1 MQVGRGEGAPRGNV
15 GEADQGV
22 HEGELAGMVEL
33 EPRDALAVGE
43 EGRGGERA
51 ELAAIDERLQ
61 DVLLDVEV
69 LVDDAGHPFAEAR
82 EVLDGLGD
90 PVVGHMVG
98 GGLRPEQE
106 MVADVLLDEAV
117 AVVTADDGVGQVEVF
132 DDGLELAPIPSGHL
146 AAEDGRN
153 FVRLADRSVGIEQ
166 ALSQAIQAARR
177 WKRRLSQ
184 YSTWAKNNRCGQP
197 ACWRSRAVKKGVK

>member
-1 MQVGRGEGAPRGNV
+1 
-15 GEADQGV
+15 
-22 HEGELAGMVEL
+22 MVEL

-90 PVVGHMVG
+90 AVVGHIVG

-117 AVVTADDGVGQVEVF
+117 AAVTAAAWVGADGVVVE
-132 DDGLELAPIPSGHL
+132 
-146 AAEDGRN
+146 
-153 FVRLADRSVGIEQ
+153 
-166 ALSQAIQAARR
+166 
-177 WKRRLSQ
+177 
-184 YSTWAKNNRCGQP
+184 
-197 ACWRSRAVKKGVK
+197 

>member
-90 PVVGHMVG
+90 AVVGHIVG

-117 AVVTADDGVGQVEVF
+117 AAATA
-132 DDGLELAPIPSGHL
+132 ELAGWATAVVGEGL
-146 AAEDGRN
+146 ALRP
-153 FVRLADRSVGIEQ
+153 
-166 ALSQAIQAARR
+166 
-177 WKRRLSQ
+177 
-184 YSTWAKNNRCGQP
+184 TP
-197 ACWRSRAVKKGVK
+197 